1 MILIALQKTSV
12 CRAAQ
17 FADRLPH
24 RARSASPLFKREPGR
39 LCVLPANLYR
49 SISGRQRHN
58 WSFRPYNIIHELKVI
73 LALRK
78 ISIPMLESGVN
89 AKYKQN
95 VAATKNLTKR
105 RHFVAVRAA
114 ALPL

>member
-1 MILIALQKTSV
+1 
-12 CRAAQ
+12 
-17 FADRLPH
+17 
-24 RARSASPLFKREPGR
+24 
-39 LCVLPANLYR
+39 
-49 SISGRQRHN
+49 
-58 WSFRPYNIIHELKVI
+58 
-73 LALRK
+73 
-78 ISIPMLESGVN
+78 MLESGVN